1 MSYQLISLVFYNLIL
16 LFLLFVWIKTKGWQ
30 LNGTLY
36 ILFFLLFS
44 GIISAFYWNVS
55 NGTIRNYSN
64 LTLIPFFYLIIGY
77 LITLMPIVKY
87 DITPRKELSITNK
100 QGVFLH
106 YFTLFLIIISFEP
119 FGENL
124 LHLPSVIANSDYAAK
139 MYDSRVEYLS
149 FIGRKLNRIS
159 TSFEL
164 IYPPLLFYFLLEFNL

>member
-106 YFTLFLIIISFEP
+106 YFTLF
-119 FGENL
+119 
-124 LHLPSVIANSDYAAK
+124 
-139 MYDSRVEYLS
+139 
-149 FIGRKLNRIS
+149 
-159 TSFEL
+159 
-164 IYPPLLFYFLLEFNL
+164 FNNHFF

>member
-1 MSYQLISLVFYNLIL
+1 
-16 LFLLFVWIKTKGWQ
+16 
-30 LNGTLY
+30 
-36 ILFFLLFS
+36 
-44 GIISAFYWNVS
+44 
-55 NGTIRNYSN
+55 
-64 LTLIPFFYLIIGY
+64 
-77 LITLMPIVKY
+77 MPIVKY

-164 IYPPLLFYFLLEFNL
+164 IYPPLLFYFLQLFLTDFVHSVAFQEVLRRIFS

>member
-64 LTLIPFFYLIIGY
+64 LTLIPFFSGHSLKEIADLLGHIGLDTTRIY
-77 LITLMPIVKY
+77 AKV
-87 DITPRKELSITNK
+87 DIKNLRKVADMDWE
-100 QGVFLH
+100 G
-106 YFTLFLIIISFEP
+106 
-119 FGENL
+119 L
-124 LHLPSVIANSDYAAK
+124 L
-139 MYDSRVEYLS
+139 
-149 FIGRKLNRIS
+149 
-159 TSFEL
+159 
-164 IYPPLLFYFLLEFNL
+164 

>member
-1 MSYQLISLVFYNLIL
+1 MAHYIFYSFVIFRNNFC
-16 LFLLFVWIKTKGWQ
+16 FLLE
-30 LNGTLY
+30 
-36 ILFFLLFS
+36 
-44 GIISAFYWNVS
+44 VS

-164 IYPPLLFYFLLEFNL
+164 IYPPLLFYFLQKK

>member
-1 MSYQLISLVFYNLIL
+1 
-16 LFLLFVWIKTKGWQ
+16 
-30 LNGTLY
+30 
-36 ILFFLLFS
+36 
-44 GIISAFYWNVS
+44 
-55 NGTIRNYSN
+55 
-64 LTLIPFFYLIIGY
+64 
-77 LITLMPIVKY
+77 MPIVKY

-149 FIGRKLNRIS
+149 FIGRKLNRADLPSI
-159 TSFEL
+159 T
-164 IYPPLLFYFLLEFNL
+164 ILFFAKKNNIKKNRIWTYNGNFKFLDS

>member
-77 LITLMPIVKY
+77 LITLLEDFFCFFQFGVAVSIEVVWLDQQVTFFSFGESIGTEHKVEGAHGNAY
-87 DITPRKELSITNK
+87 DI
-100 QGVFLH
+100 H
-106 YFTLFLIIISFEP
+106 
-119 FGENL
+119 
-124 LHLPSVIANSDYAAK
+124 
-139 MYDSRVEYLS
+139 
-149 FIGRKLNRIS
+149 FIVLRHDGTYVNG
-159 TSFEL
+159 
-164 IYPPLLFYFLLEFNL
+164 

>member
-1 MSYQLISLVFYNLIL
+1 MAHYIFYS
-16 LFLLFVWIKTKGWQ
+16 
-30 LNGTLY
+30 
-36 ILFFLLFS
+36 FLLFS

-100 QGVFLH
+100 QGVF
-106 YFTLFLIIISFEP
+106 FTLFYSFFLIIISFEP

-164 IYPPLLFYFLLEFNL
+164 IYPPLLFYFCKKK